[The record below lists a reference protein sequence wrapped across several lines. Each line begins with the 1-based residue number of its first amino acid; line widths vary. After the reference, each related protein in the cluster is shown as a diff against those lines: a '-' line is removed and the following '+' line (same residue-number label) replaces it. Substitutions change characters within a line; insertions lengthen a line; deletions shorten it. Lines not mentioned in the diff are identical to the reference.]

1 MPLPFLIGGGY
12 MAFTADEIKL
22 LDRMNKRKAV
32 WDKNG
37 MSNNAIEQVDNML
50 ENFYMGLNEEG
61 YNVKNKLDR
70 FTMRKDLTRE
80 QEKQLVEIAEYM
92 ESMKTSSLGYYN
104 KRMTPTAKKAFDKS
118 KELGYVTGEGK
129 QAYIDFIDFMENS
142 QAIKETVS
150 MLGSKVIARIYGYGK
165 SKGLSDSEI
174 NSLILANYKDF
185 KTGDQLQAFVFDS
198 IDRIYEKKQKAE
210 NND

>member
-1 MPLPFLIGGGY
+1 

-104 KRMTPTAKKAFDKS
+104 KRMTPTSKKAFETA
-118 KELGYVTGEGK
+118 KEKGYVIGEGK

-142 QAIKETVS
+142 QSVKEAVD

-174 NSLILANYKDF
+174 NELILSNYEDF
-185 KTGDQLQAFVFDS
+185 KTGDQLQAFVFES
-198 IDRIYEKKQKAE
+198 IDNVYEDKNRK
-210 NND
+210 